1 MISLFPDVLTPYLS
15 SSIVG
20 RAVKSGRF
28 RFHALQLRDF
38 STDKHRTVDS
48 APYGGGEGMVLR
60 VDVLHRAWTRAR
72 EILAEKS
79 PSPPRTV
86 LLSPQGR
93 LLTQESS
100 KDLIEGLRPL
110 ILVCGHYEGVDER
123 FIELCVDEEWSVGDY
138 VLTGGELPALV
149 ILDCLLRQVPGV
161 LGNFDSFT
169 SDSFQKDGLLKY
181 PQYTRPEVFEGRE
194 VPDVLKSGNH
204 GKVEKWRRLQSE
216 ERTARKRPD
225 LVPSKPVKN

>member
-1 MISLFPDVLTPYLS
+1 MTPYLN

-28 RFHALQLRDF
+28 HFHALQLRDF
-38 STDKHRTVDS
+38 AADKHRTVDS

-60 VDVLHRAWTRAR
+60 ADILHSAWKRAT
-72 EILAEKS
+72 EILAENSDLK
-79 PSPPRTV
+79 PRTV

-100 KDLIEGLRPL
+100 LVLLEGMRPL
-110 ILVCGHYEGVDER
+110 ILICGHYEGVDER
-123 FIELCVDEEWSVGDY
+123 FIETCVDEEWSIGDY

-149 ILDCLLRQVPGV
+149 ILDCLLRQIPGV

-169 SDSFQKDGLLKY
+169 SDSFQDDGLLKY
-181 PQYTRPEVFEGRE
+181 PQYTRPETFEGRA
-194 VPDVLKSGNH
+194 VPDILKSGNH
-204 GKVEKWRRLQSE
+204 GKIEKWRRAESE
-216 ERTARKRPD
+216 ARTARKRPE
-225 LVPSKPVKN
+225 LVKVAPFPKASKSPK